1 MTNEQLAEKG
11 RRASAAF
18 DEFVGPALESSRA
31 EYMEALTKLAAN
43 EPWRS
48 DKIVK
53 LSIAMRVIDTI
64 EAQMRTA
71 MANGNDAAKKISR
84 AREIAELPAAKRR
97 WLDTVLP

>member
-1 MTNEQLAEKG
+1 MAYE
-11 RRASAAF
+11 
-18 DEFVGPALESSRA
+18 EFVGPATETIRA

-53 LSIAMRVIDTI
+53 LSIAMRVIDKVAEQI
-64 EAQMRTA
+64 KVA
-71 MANGNDAAKKISR
+71 MANGAEASKQMDR
-84 AREIAELPAAKRR
+84 ARQIAELPAAKRR